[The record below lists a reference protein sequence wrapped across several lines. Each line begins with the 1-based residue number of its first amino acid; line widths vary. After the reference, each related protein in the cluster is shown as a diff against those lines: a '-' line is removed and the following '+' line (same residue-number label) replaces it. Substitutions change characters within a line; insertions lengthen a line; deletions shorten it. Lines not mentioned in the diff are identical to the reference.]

1 MFRKILLILALCFAG
16 LSYSQS
22 VSLEK
27 YQYIIVPNQFDF
39 VNSVDAYQTSS
50 LTKFLLQK
58 KGFPVFLSNENIP
71 DALSKNKCAALIV
84 SVKDDSSMLQTKN
97 YLEAKDCFGKVIYTS
112 KIGKSKFKDYKKAYH
127 ASIREAVKSMT
138 NFRYSYVDVNSI
150 KAKDKEVVAA
160 VISDDVYEKVLKEV
174 KQNKQLKEGKIE
186 ENTIKMNNNTLLYAQ
201 EIPEG
206 FQLVN
211 ETPKIVYTLLKTNND
226 SIFILKNLKGIVYK
240 KGDKWQLE
248 YYIYNRLIQEE
259 LRIKF

>member
-1 MFRKILLILALCFAG
+1 MFRKILLILALGFAG
-16 LSYSQS
+16 LSFSQS
-22 VSLEK
+22 VGLEK
-27 YQYIIVPNQFDF
+27 YQYIIVPNQFNF
-39 VNSVDAYQTSS
+39 VKTVDGYQTSS

-71 DALSKNKCAALIV
+71 DSLSESKCAGLVV
-84 SVKDDSSMLQTKN
+84 SVKDDSSMFQTKS

-112 KIGKSKFKDYKKAYH
+112 KMGRSKLKDFKRAYH
-127 ASIREAVKSMT
+127 ESIRLAVNTMT
-138 NFRYSYVDVNSI
+138 DFKYSYVDVNSI

-160 VISDDVYEKVLKEV
+160 VISDEVYEKVLKEV

-186 ENTIKMNNNTLLYAQ
+186 ENTIKLNNNTLLYAQ

-211 ETPKIVYTLLKTNND
+211 ATPKIVYTLLKTNND
-226 SIFILKNLKGIVYK
+226 SIFILKKLKGIVYK

-248 YYIYNRLIQEE
+248 YYIYNKLIQEE